1 MCMST
6 QACAQAIEGH
16 KSMRLRNKSQF
27 FKIHGTVAFQTV
39 EGEGG
44 VRQRLQKHDGTP
56 EFANDYTA
64 GIILVGETIQLRLI
78 MREQSSMKCAHKKAR
93 GNVLGAIV
101 TAVEINLEEI
111 FELPNAAGSFDDV
124 LCCNYLARQRQ

>member
-1 MCMST
+1 M
-6 QACAQAIEGH
+6 
-16 KSMRLRNKSQF
+16 
-27 FKIHGTVAFQTV
+27 V
-39 EGEGG
+39 GG
-44 VRQRLQKHDGTP
+44 GGMRQRLQIHDGSP

-93 GNVLGAIV
+93 GNALGAIA

-111 FELPNAAGSFDDV
+111 FELPNAAGGFDDV
-124 LCCNYLARQRQ
+124 LRCNNLARQRQ

>member
-6 QACAQAIEGH
+6 QACAQAIEGR
-16 KSMRLRNKSQF
+16 KLKRLRNKSQF
-27 FKIHGTVAFQTV
+27 FKIHGTVAFQTM

-78 MREQSSMKCAHKKAR
+78 MREQSSYKMSSQKGAWQCAGCDCDSR
-93 GNVLGAIV
+93 GN
-101 TAVEINLEEI
+101 
-111 FELPNAAGSFDDV
+111 
-124 LCCNYLARQRQ
+124 